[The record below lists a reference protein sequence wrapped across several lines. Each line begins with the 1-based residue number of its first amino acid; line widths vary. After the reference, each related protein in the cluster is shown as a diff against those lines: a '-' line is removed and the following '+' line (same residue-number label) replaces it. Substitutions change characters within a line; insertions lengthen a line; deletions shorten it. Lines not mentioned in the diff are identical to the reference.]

1 MNAVN
6 RGKLRHARGQA
17 TLELLVTF
25 IVAFSLVFG
34 LFELCMFTYTCS
46 ILNDAV
52 EEGVRYA
59 IMHGTDSSQCSG
71 PDAGCV
77 DQSPYAN
84 VQSVVTTAAS
94 ASLHNLSGMT
104 VTVTYANAT
113 AAIGNPVSV
122 VVAYNYVP
130 ILNFSSLQYALRL
143 TSQAQ
148 ILF

>member
-1 MNAVN
+1 VKDL
-6 RGKLRHARGQA
+6 GQEPGHQRGQA
-17 TLELLVTF
+17 SLELLITF

-71 PDAGCV
+71 PDAGCA

-84 VQSVVTTAAS
+84 VQAVVNNAAS
-94 ASLHNLSGMT
+94 ASLHNLSGLT
-104 VTVTYANAT
+104 VTVTYSNAT

-122 VVAYNYVP
+122 AVAYNYVP
-130 ILNFSSLQYALRL
+130 ILNFASLQYPLRL
-143 TSQAQ
+143 SSQGQ

>member
-1 MNAVN
+1 M
-6 RGKLRHARGQA
+6 RSREKLRLQRGQA

-25 IVAFSLVFG
+25 IVAFSLVFS

-71 PDAGCV
+71 PDAGCS

-84 VQSVVTTAAS
+84 VQSVVTNVAS

-104 VTVTYANAT
+104 VTVTYANST

-122 VVAYNYVP
+122 AVAYNYVP

-143 TSQAQ
+143 SSQGQ

>member
-1 MNAVN
+1 MKAGRRQRL
-6 RGKLRHARGQA
+6 RGQRGQA
-17 TLELLVTF
+17 SLELLVTL
-25 IVAFSLVFG
+25 IVAFTLVFG
-34 LFELCMFTYTCS
+34 LFELCLFTYTCS

-104 VTVTYANAT
+104 VTVTYANST

-122 VVAYNYVP
+122 AVAYNYVP
-130 ILNFSSLQYALRL
+130 ILNFANLQYSMRVS
-143 TSQAQ
+143 SQGQ
-148 ILF
+148 IVF

>member
-1 MNAVN
+1 VKDL
-6 RGKLRHARGQA
+6 GQEPGHQRGQA
-17 TLELLVTF
+17 SLELLITF

-71 PDAGCV
+71 PDAGCA

-84 VQSVVTTAAS
+84 VQAVVNNAAS
-94 ASLHNLSGMT
+94 ASLHNLSGLT
-104 VTVTYANAT
+104 VTVTYSNAT

-122 VVAYNYVP
+122 AVAYNYVP
-130 ILNFSSLQYALRL
+130 ILNFASLQYALRL
-143 TSQAQ
+143 SSQGQ